1 MNCLGTHVIVGIEDP
16 TPQTKP
22 EPEPEYVTQLREEI
36 ADLKER
42 VRRLENSDSY
52 HHHGGTSDD
61 E

>member
-1 MNCLGTHVIVGIEDP
+1 MNCLGTPVVVGIEDP
-16 TPQTKP
+16 TPTKP

-42 VRRLENSDSY
+42 VRRLENSDNY

>member
-1 MNCLGTHVIVGIEDP
+1 VVVGIEDP
-16 TPQTKP
+16 TPTKP

-42 VRRLENSDSY
+42 VRRLENSDNY